1 MLSISVCYC
10 FYPCCDV
17 QSAMHGDRVQLCQ
30 GEHAKIV
37 FVICICVQDF
47 DVNISIGVSPQQNKK
62 KKKSASESLDT
73 IAKERV
79 LDTHLAL
86 VRH

>member
-1 MLSISVCYC
+1 MY
-10 FYPCCDV
+10 
-17 QSAMHGDRVQLCQ
+17 SAMHGDRVQLCQ

-62 KKKSASESLDT
+62 KNQHLSLWIQLLKKESW
-73 IAKERV
+73 I
-79 LDTHLAL
+79 HLAL